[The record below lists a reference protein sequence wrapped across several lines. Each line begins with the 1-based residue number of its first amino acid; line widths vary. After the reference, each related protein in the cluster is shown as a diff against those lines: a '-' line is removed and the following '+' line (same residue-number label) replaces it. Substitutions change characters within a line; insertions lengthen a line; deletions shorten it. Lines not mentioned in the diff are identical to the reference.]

1 MKTSYCEPDFIFI
14 FSSKTMEERYE
25 HKTHVHVQQMVRLS
39 QLICQVAPLGPM
51 IRGPH
56 FLVRLRSH
64 TVFENTS
71 VKLFCT
77 VDGFPMPTVKW
88 YKDDVILDVSSG
100 RYLLDRT
107 GGIHSLEILRYSEP
121 QGRDY

>member
-1 MKTSYCEPDFIFI
+1 
-14 FSSKTMEERYE
+14 
-25 HKTHVHVQQMVRLS
+25 
-39 QLICQVAPLGPM
+39 M

-77 VDGFPMPTVKW
+77 VDGFPMPIVKW
-88 YKDDVILDVSSG
+88 
-100 RYLLDRT
+100 
-107 GGIHSLEILRYSEP
+107 
-121 QGRDY
+121 